1 MTPENA
7 RREHRDGG
15 KTHCRQ
21 CDRERKAQRRAGG
34 GPLGKGGPRRRVAP
48 EWAPEPTLPIPTYEE
63 QLAAIRAMAGAFE
76 HPTEDSSE
84 LVIVSTPFAPTRPSR
99 ATGRQRG
106 RPSGDAGTSTHHGR
120 QR

>member
-7 RREHRDGG
+7 RRDHRDGG

-63 QLAAIRAMAGAFE
+63 QLAAIRAMAEVFASA
-76 HPTEDSSE
+76 EDSSE
-84 LVIVSTPFAPTRPSR
+84 LVIIPATSAPARRSR

-106 RPSGDAGTSTHHGR
+106 RPSGAAGTSTHHGR
-120 QR
+120 TR